1 MRIGL
6 IFNPTAQG
14 DKARGLQSQ
23 LDCISN
29 ECTLMPTEGPGHAED
44 LAEQAV
50 VDGFEMLV
58 AAGGDGTVHEVV
70 NGVVRHPEGLNQVAL
85 GIFCLHAI
93 TTTAHKSS

>member
-14 DKARGLQSQ
+14 DKARGLRAQ
-23 LDCISN
+23 LEMIAD

-50 VDGFEMLV
+50 ADGYGVLV
-58 AAGGDGTVHEVV
+58 AAGGDGTVHELA
-70 NGVVRHPEGLNQVAL
+70 NGMGRHPDGLKRVAL
-85 GIFCLHAI
+85 GILPMG
-93 TTTAHKSS
+93 TTNVMARE